1 MSSEEESAVSKL
13 PPPLQADFFEM
24 SERAAQK
31 ALERMM
37 REREKMAGLRGKLRY
52 RRIPRIGGVE
62 DMRVGV
68 VDGSYSPDLSEKM
81 GYRVGVYTASY
92 MVLDG
97 RGIYSDDDD
106 EAMTIGYVM
115 APQVGSSLHAKKIL
129 SLLATYAER
138 VMAERCMKKYDVD
151 LLILDGSFYG
161 FRTRCSEVKKRGL
174 DDFDGVWGPGSGG
187 FKTAWDLINE
197 VYERSRRLA
206 ENGRTIGVI
215 KRLRTQA
222 IDGWLF
228 AQRWRIEDTMGKND
242 RLLLWATMRPGEY
255 FDYRDILG
263 EQYSYHHYSNIMT
276 WMNDVRRW
284 VREADESG
292 EDRLRRVMRF
302 IDRKL
307 MTQIGTDLCQ
317 DKRVIGEEAWAECAA
332 RKVAEITGLRRIYI
346 RPHDAAPFCVE
357 LGNGVDLETVV
368 GYLSWSVN
376 KATGLP
382 FPLDLIDELISLDR
396 RISRE
401 FAEEVEARILLKRAL
416 NMSEVREEFT
426 PLNPQ
431 KE

>member
-1 MSSEEESAVSKL
+1 MSKEESAVSKL

-24 SERAAQK
+24 SEKAAQK

-37 REREKMAGLRGKLRY
+37 KERERIARLRSKLRY
-52 RRIPRIGGVE
+52 KRIPRIEGVE
-62 DMRVGV
+62 NLRIGV

-92 MVLDG
+92 MVLDS
-97 RGIYSDDDD
+97 RSIYSDKDD
-106 EAMTIGYVM
+106 ESMTIGYVM

-138 VMAERCMKKYDVD
+138 VMAERCLRKYDVD
-151 LLILDGSFYG
+151 LLVIDGSFYG
-161 FRTRCSEVKKRGL
+161 FRTRCSEVKKRSL
-174 DDFDGVWGPGSGG
+174 DEFDGVWGPESGG
-187 FKTAWDLINE
+187 FRTAWDLIKE

-206 ENGRTIGVI
+206 ENGRTVGVI

-228 AQRWRIEDTMGKND
+228 TQRWMIKDTMGKND
-242 RLLLWATMRPGEY
+242 RLLLWLTMRPGEY

-263 EQYSYHHYSNIMT
+263 DQYSYHHYSNIMT
-276 WMNDVRRW
+276 WMSDVQRK
-284 VREADESG
+284 
-292 EDRLRRVMRF
+292 LRNAEEKGVDKFQEVMEF
-302 IDRKL
+302 IDKKL
-307 MTQIGTDLCQ
+307 RTQIGTDLCQ
-317 DKRVIGEEAWAECAA
+317 DKRILGEEKWEECAR
-332 RKVAEITGLRRIYI
+332 RKVAEITGLMRVYV
-346 RPHDAAPFCVE
+346 RPYEAAPFCIE
-357 LGNGVDLETVV
+357 LGNKVDLDTAV
-368 GYLSWSVN
+368 GYLAWSVN

-401 FAEEVEARILLKRAL
+401 FAEEVEARILLKKAL
-416 NMSEVREEFT
+416 SLSEVREEFT